1 MNDIIK
7 GLIIALIPA
16 AAVAVLT
23 AKLTVNLSVEQFRT
37 QKWWEKKSEAY
48 SKIVSCLSRL
58 LYCYR
63 EWMKAYDESNPRKMS
78 DVKKSSLYDKYNLAI
93 EEFHEAANS
102 SVFNISEKAADTV
115 LRLRNE
121 LEYEFDSINWFEDAK
136 YYCELIESSIKD
148 IKVYARDDLKLEKI

>member
-1 MNDIIK
+1 MNDILK

-48 SKIVSCLSRL
+48 SKIVSCLSSL

-63 EWMKAYDESNPRKMS
+63 EWVKEYDDGNPRKMS
-78 DVKKSSLYDKYNLAI
+78 DAKKGSLSGKYNQSM

-102 SVFNISEKAADTV
+102 SVFNISEKAADAV
-115 LRLRNE
+115 LKLRDE

-136 YYCELIESSIKD
+136 YYCELVENCIKD
-148 IKVYARDDLKLEKI
+148 IKVYAREDLKLKKI

>member
-1 MNDIIK
+1 MDDILK

-16 AAVAVLT
+16 AAVAILT

-63 EWMKAYDESNPRKMS
+63 EWMKAYDGSNPREMS
-78 DVKKSSLYDKYNLAI
+78 DSKKVGLSDKYNLAI

-102 SVFNISEKAADTV
+102 SVFNISEKAADAV
-115 LRLRNE
+115 LKLRDE
-121 LEYEFDSINWFEDAK
+121 LEYEFDSTDWYEDAK
-136 YYCELIESSIKD
+136 YYCELLENCIRD